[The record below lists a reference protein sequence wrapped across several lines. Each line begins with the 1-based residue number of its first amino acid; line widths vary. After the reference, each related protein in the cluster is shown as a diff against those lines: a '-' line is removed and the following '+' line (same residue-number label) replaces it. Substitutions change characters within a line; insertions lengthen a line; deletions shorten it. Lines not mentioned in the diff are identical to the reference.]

1 MTVIRRVVSGH
12 DKEGRAVVA
21 SDEQLS
27 GLDIPGM
34 SGFEILNIWGSD
46 QTHQY
51 PDDGSKPDYQ
61 NFFAPVGGY
70 RFLIFTVPPDSPI
83 EVNEADKPPSEMEAK
98 FPGLLQTFK
107 PDAPGMHRSA
117 TVDLLYVIEGRCELE
132 LDDGERVSL
141 GAGDTFIQ
149 SGTMHAWRN
158 PFDVQCKIIG
168 VIVGAEVS

>member
-83 EVNEADKPPSEMEAK
+83 EVNEGDKPPSEMRLN
-98 FPGLLQTFK
+98 FRVYCK
-107 PDAPGMHRSA
+107 PLNRTHLACTVPQRS
-117 TVDLLYVIEGRCELE
+117 TCCM
-132 LDDGERVSL
+132 S
-141 GAGDTFIQ
+141 
-149 SGTMHAWRN
+149 S
-158 PFDVQCKIIG
+158 KG
-168 VIVGAEVS
+168 VVN